1 MSGTHC
7 PPAASQIIPLVRGAR
22 WKRKSCLNATAAPG
36 GLLAK
41 RRLIATAV
49 VLTTRGKSRRRGR
62 FAGAVLVACMA
73 GGENRVC
80 LVGPAKTRPHK
91 CSLARAQLPG
101 DILQSD
107 LLIITNLCTIS
118 RRASPQF
125 VPA

>member
-73 GGENRVC
+73 GGETLLR
-80 LVGPAKTRPHK
+80 
-91 CSLARAQLPG
+91 LARARENPPPQLPPRG
-101 DILQSD
+101 RGTSGGNFAKRPTDSHQ
-107 LLIITNLCTIS
+107 T
-118 RRASPQF
+118 
-125 VPA
+125 

>member
-7 PPAASQIIPLVRGAR
+7 SPAASQIIPLVRGAR

-62 FAGAVLVACMA
+62 FAGAVLVAFLAC
-73 GGENRVC
+73 GET
-80 LVGPAKTRPHK
+80 PAPRRGDAHSPPPHTPPRPA
-91 CSLARAQLPG
+91 CTSLA
-101 DILQSD
+101 D
-107 LLIITNLCTIS
+107 
-118 RRASPQF
+118 F
-125 VPA
+125 VTPPSEYHPN

>member
-73 GGENRVC
+73 GGENRLC
-80 LVGPAKTRPHK
+80 LAGARLNSPPQMLAG
-91 CSLARAQLPG
+91 ARA
-101 DILQSD
+101 
-107 LLIITNLCTIS
+107 NLWGHFAKRLSKFYPI
-118 RRASPQF
+118 F
-125 VPA
+125 